1 MDSVVLVSKVTTQK
15 FKMVQSE
22 NIFWIFCAHW
32 IFFRHV
38 VSLSTNSDRRCK
50 LLQYLRRTP
59 RMSQMR
65 GFHTF
70 LSTLQR
76 CKLYLSDFNFLFLSF
91 NLQMFFLF
99 LLFIYLLT
107 APRTT
112 TWSVRSSW
120 TPWAS
125 WTSWTSRGLSM
136 YNYSTSG
143 LQYRRLWLP
152 IMDGP
157 RK

>member
-1 MDSVVLVSKVTTQK
+1 MWYWLAKWRHKNGFT
-15 FKMVQSE
+15 
-22 NIFWIFCAHW
+22 WIILDILNQRHW
-32 IFFRHV
+32 IFFQHV

-99 LLFIYLLT
+99 LLFIYFLT
-107 APRTT
+107 APRATT
-112 TWSVRSSW
+112 GSVWSSR
-120 TPWAS
+120 TTWAS
-125 WTSWTSRGLSM
+125 WASWASRGLSM
-136 YNYSTSG
+136 YNYSTSS

-152 IMDGP
+152 VMDDGP